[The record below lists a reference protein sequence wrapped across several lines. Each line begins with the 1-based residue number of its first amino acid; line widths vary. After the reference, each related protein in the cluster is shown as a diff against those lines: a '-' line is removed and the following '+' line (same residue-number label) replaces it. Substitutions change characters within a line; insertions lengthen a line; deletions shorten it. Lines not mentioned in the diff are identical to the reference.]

1 MSYFSSLL
9 DHKSLEGF
17 DLPVSHFVVAKSNAT
32 FKRIQS
38 ETHKREISVKNQ
50 IELAKQDGILRRR

>member
-9 DHKSLEGF
+9 DNKSLEGF

-32 FKRIQS
+32 FKRAQL
-38 ETHKREISVKNQ
+38 KAQQRESSVKNQ
-50 IELAKQDGILRRR
+50 IELARQDGILRRR